1 MNDNQYMDRCLQLAL
16 SNLGHTYPN
25 PMVGAVIVLNDALI
39 GEGSHEKYGGP
50 HAEVNAVNAVKNT
63 SVLKDA
69 TIYVSLEP
77 CSHYGKTPPCADLI
91 IKHQFKRVVIGC
103 QDPFDKVNGS
113 GIEKLKAAGIEVD
126 FSDRKEAAIDSNTRF
141 FTFHQKK
148 RPYVIL
154 KWAECQNGFIDKQR
168 TPGDTG
174 INWITQKET
183 KALTHQWRAEEDAI
197 LIGAKTYITD
207 NPSLTVREA
216 EGTNPKRIILDSRGN
231 LEFSEEWKALNNED
245 YIIGQSD
252 NPKLKTEIDAKSILD
267 KLYELNI
274 QSVIIEGGRQTL
286 DLFINV
292 TLWDE
297 ARILKGVQKFDS
309 GTKAPKVVGKE
320 IQNYIFGKDNIRIIE
335 NELTTI

>member
-16 SNLGHTYPN
+16 TNLGHTYPN
-25 PMVGAVIVLNDALI
+25 PMVGAVIVLNDTII
-39 GEGSHEKYGGP
+39 GEGSHEQYGGP
-50 HAEVNAVNAVKNT
+50 HAEVNAVNAVKDT

-103 QDPFDKVNGS
+103 QDPFEQVNGS
-113 GIEKLKAAGIEVD
+113 GIERLKAAGIEVD
-126 FSDRKEAAIDSNTRF
+126 FSDRKEAAIDSNKRF

-154 KWAECQNGFIDKQR
+154 KWAECQNGYIDKER
-168 TPGDTG
+168 KENDTG

-216 EGTNPKRIILDSRGN
+216 TGTHPKRIILDSRGTIS
-231 LEFSEEWKALNNED
+231 FTDEWKALNNED
-245 YIIGQSD
+245 YILGKSSD
-252 NPKLKTEIDAKSILD
+252 PSLDIALDAKSILD
-267 KLYELNI
+267 KLYQLNI

-286 DLFINV
+286 DLFINAQ
-292 TLWDE
+292 LWDE
-297 ARILKGVQKFDS
+297 ARILTGIQAFDA
-309 GTKAPKVVGKE
+309 GTKAPKVLGKE
-320 IQNYIFGKDNIRIIE
+320 VENYIFGKDNIRIIE